1 MKIHVGILASL
12 LVLVLT
18 YGIVAAQDQ
27 HPTPTA
33 HAVAPE
39 HADMGQM
46 DSSMTH
52 DAVCDVETFVLQ
64 QQAYAIALAA
74 FPQAYAADPES
85 ALRTVYYAGLTYQT
99 FARSCG
105 FVPPEEAEAAHDDD
119 HAAEDAHTDEA
130 HMELA
135 LSMGD
140 PENGQ
145 VLFTTIIPQT
155 GFACSTCHRVD
166 SAETLIGPG
175 LLNIADP
182 AHDPALHEHGESD
195 HEATETPQIERTMDE
210 VVDYIRTSILHP
222 SDFVVPGF
230 PDLLMPQVYEQL
242 LSEQEIND
250 LIAYLITL
258 PH

>member
-1 MKIHVGILASL
+1 MKFRITLFIALLSFLLIYGVGLA
-12 LVLVLT
+12 
-18 YGIVAAQDQ
+18 QNQ
-27 HPTPTA
+27 QPTPTSEPA
-33 HAVAPE
+33 DQDHAE
-39 HADMGQM
+39 MESM
-46 DSSMTH
+46 DLMASESQ
-52 DAVCDVETFVLQ
+52 CDVETFVLQ
-64 QQAYAIALAA
+64 QQAYSIALTA

-99 FARSCG
+99 FALSCG
-105 FVPPEEAEAAHDDD
+105 FVPPEEADAGHDED
-119 HAAEDAHTDEA
+119 HAAEDEHTDEA

-135 LSMGD
+135 MSMGD

-166 SAETLIGPG
+166 SPETLIGPG

-182 AHDPALHEHGESD
+182 GHDPSLHEHGDSD
-195 HEATETPQIERTMDE
+195 HEATETPQIDRTMDE
-210 VVDYIRTSILHP
+210 VVDYMRTSIVHP
-222 SDFVVPGF
+222 GEFVVPGF